1 MILNLTKCFS
11 DKITVITT
19 MVRLSYKRFKMVSET
34 IEFRRR
40 GIYRRKKFSR
50 QLTVFSSILAK
61 RKRNIHP
68 GRISINQ
75 IARRMETYVKKKD
88 QADSKLFGKYI
99 STYDQQIRQTL
110 QRLKDASTKVDHIFT
125 RVAGT
130 HKFTMW
136 VAACRDFMKRIRTT
150 MDMSGPW
157 VCSGEVVRR
166 LKITLSQMTNY
177 QTTTQAHW
185 LQMEVKQLLQETM
198 EKLFWT

>member
-19 MVRLSYKRFKMVSET
+19 MVLLSYKRFKMVSET

-157 VCSGEVVRR
+157 VRSAEVVRR
-166 LKITLSQMTNY
+166 LRITVSQMSNY
-177 QTTTQAHW
+177 QSTSQAHW
-185 LQMEVKQLLQETM
+185 LQLEVKQLLQQTM
-198 EKLFWT
+198 EELFWT